1 MVVYFALNRQTIFKI
16 KIMNIQSLS
25 IVVPSERCINDCKF
39 CVSKMHDAREYD
51 DMISGKNLYFDL
63 YMKDYIERMQFAR
76 DNGCNTVMLTGD
88 CEPQQNWKF
97 LQLFGIFNQML
108 SNPFKNIE
116 MQTTGVLIDDA
127 YLYFLRHH
135 VRVKTISL
143 SVSNMFD
150 NEINREMNG
159 TIANKMVDIQNL
171 CARIKK
177 YKFNLRMSLNMT
189 KHYNDVQSEEFFS
202 YAKTLGA
209 DQITFRVLYESDL
222 GTPQDKWIS
231 DHKFNEEN
239 VTDLNEYI
247 KKEGRL
253 MEITE
258 FGHHR
263 YTVHGLSTI
272 VDDDCMSEKPKESL
286 KYLILRPDCK
296 LYSKWDEKSSLVF

>member
-1 MVVYFALNRQTIFKI
+1 MK
-16 KIMNIQSLS
+16 IQSLS
-25 IVVPSERCINDCKF
+25 IVVPSPRCINDCKF
-39 CVSKMHDAREYD
+39 CVSKMHDANEYD
-51 DMISGKNLYFDL
+51 DMISGRNLYFDL

-108 SNPFKNIE
+108 PSPFKNIE
-116 MQTTGVLIDDA
+116 MQTTGVLLDDS

-143 SVSNMFD
+143 SVSHMFN
-150 NEINREMNG
+150 NEINADING
-159 TIANKMVDIQNL
+159 TDKAKMVDIKNL
-171 CARIKK
+171 CERIKK

-189 KHYNDVQSEEFFS
+189 SWYNDNKSEEFFS
-202 YAKTLGA
+202 YANSLGA
-209 DQITFRVLYESDL
+209 DQITFRVLYESDQD
-222 GTPQDKWIS
+222 TPQDKWIAE
-231 DHKFNEEN
+231 HKYNDEN
-239 VTDLNEYI
+239 VLDLNAYI
-247 KKEGRL
+247 KEQGRL

-263 YTVHGLSTI
+263 YTVHDLSTI
-272 VDDDCMSEKPKESL
+272 VDDDCMSEQPKDSL

-296 LYSKWDEKSSLVF
+296 LYSKWDEKSSLIF